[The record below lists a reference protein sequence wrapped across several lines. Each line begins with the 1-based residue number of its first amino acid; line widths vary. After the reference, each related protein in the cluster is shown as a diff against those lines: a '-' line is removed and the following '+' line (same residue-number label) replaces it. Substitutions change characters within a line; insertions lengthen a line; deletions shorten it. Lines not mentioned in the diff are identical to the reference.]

1 MPYVNLLLLYVREGI
16 IACNF
21 VFIIS
26 AAKVIFYLVNNYFE
40 CKRYIE
46 IDTTE
51 MILLHE
57 KLVDQNAKH

>member
-1 MPYVNLLLLYVREGI
+1 MPYVNLLLLYVREDI

-46 IDTTE
+46 IDNYRND
-51 MILLHE
+51 L
-57 KLVDQNAKH
+57 AA